1 MLIMLQTQTGKG
13 EKRLDP
19 RNRGQTS
26 NNHNNNKKESKKIS
40 DIRIKD
46 AH

>member
-1 MLIMLQTQTGKG
+1 MLQTQTGKG

-26 NNHNNNKKESKKIS
+26 NNHNNNEKKSKEIA
-40 DIRIKD
+40 DITIKG
-46 AH
+46 AR